1 MARLFDGHPASQPC
15 WHIGQLMKN
24 KTNVRISTT
33 SRTSRH
39 AQTPQVRIVFTHIH
53 PPTSTPVS
61 VESNENH
68 KQKRNAIS
76 VH

>member
-1 MARLFDGHPASQPC
+1 MTRLFDGHPVSQPC

-39 AQTPQVRIVFTHIH
+39 AQTPQVRIVFTHIQS
-53 PPTSTPVS
+53 PAS
-61 VESNENH
+61 VESSRNH
-68 KQKRNAIS
+68 KQKENTIT